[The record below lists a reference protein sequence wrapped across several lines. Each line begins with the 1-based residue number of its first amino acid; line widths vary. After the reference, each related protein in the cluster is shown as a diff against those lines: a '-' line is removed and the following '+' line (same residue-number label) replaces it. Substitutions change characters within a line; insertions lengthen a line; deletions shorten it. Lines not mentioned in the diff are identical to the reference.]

1 MSTATTGSTLRSVLA
16 RGPDEA
22 TALVAPEGERR
33 WTYGALRSQVAAL
46 AGQLADAGIRRGDRV
61 AMVLPNGPEIVAAFL
76 AIVHGGAVAAPLNP
90 AYTQDE
96 FRFFFGDIQP
106 RALIV
111 PPGEAEAARV
121 TAPADCTIVEA
132 TTDGQGRLTFAGSG
146 AGSGSVAEPDPDDI
160 ALVLHTSGTTSR
172 PKQVPLRHRNLLA
185 SARTIVRTYQLGP
198 EDVSLCVMPL
208 FHVHGLVASTLS
220 TLLSGGKVIAPAR
233 FSAGRFWQD
242 ARDHGA
248 TWYSAVPTIH
258 QILLARADAD
268 APLTG
273 TTGLRFA
280 RSCSSA
286 LAPAVMHALEQ
297 RLGVPVLEAYGMT
310 EASHQM
316 ASNPLPPARHVPG
329 SVGMATGV
337 KIGIMDKSG
346 AFLPADTIGEVV
358 ITGESVTNGYLNNP
372 EANAASFTSGWFH
385 TGDQGRLDQEGYLY
399 LTGRLKELILR
410 GGENIAPR
418 EIDEVLLTHPAV
430 AEAIT
435 FGLADEK
442 YGEEVAAAVVLREPA
457 TPDELLAHC
466 RERLAAFKTPKTI
479 YITDQIPRTATGKI
493 QRRIVAAA
501 FAAK

>member
-1 MSTATTGSTLRSVLA
+1 MTMAATGSTLRAVLA
-16 RGPDEA
+16 QGPDEA

-33 WTYGALRSQVAAL
+33 WTYGELRTQVAAL
-46 AGQLADAGIRRGDRV
+46 AGQLADAGIGRGDRV
-61 AMVLPNGPEIVAAFL
+61 AVVLPNGPEIVAAFL
-76 AIVHGGAVAAPLNP
+76 AIVHGGTVAAPLNP

-96 FRFFFGDIQP
+96 YRFFFGDIQP

-111 PPGEAEAARV
+111 PPGEAEAARA
-121 TAPADCTIVEA
+121 TAPADCKIIEA
-132 TTDGQGRLTFAGSG
+132 VTDGQGRLTFSG
-146 AGSGSVAEPDPDDI
+146 AGSGQGVTAEPDPDDI

-185 SARTIVRTYQLGP
+185 SIRNIVRTYQLSTD
-198 EDVSLCVMPL
+198 DVSLCVMPL

-220 TLLSGGKVIAPAR
+220 TLFSGGKVIAPAR

-242 ARDHGA
+242 ARTHGA

-258 QILLARADAD
+258 QILLARVDAD
-268 APLTG
+268 APPNG
-273 TTGLRFA
+273 ATGLRFA

-286 LAPAVMHALEQ
+286 LAPAVLHGLEE
-297 RLGVPVLEAYGMT
+297 RLGVPILEAYGMT

-316 ASNPLPPARHVPG
+316 ASNPLPPAPHVPG
-329 SVGMATGV
+329 SVGLATGV
-337 KIGIMDKSG
+337 RIGIMDKSG

-358 ITGESVTNGYLNNP
+358 ITGESVTSGYLNNP
-372 EANAASFTSGWFH
+372 EANATSFTSGWFH
-385 TGDQGRLDQEGYLY
+385 TGDQGRLDEHGYLY
-399 LTGRLKELILR
+399 LTGRIKELILR

-430 AEAIT
+430 AEAIA

-457 TPDELLAHC
+457 TPEELLAHC
-466 RERLAAFKTPKTI
+466 RERLAAFKAPKTI

-501 FAAK
+501 FAGK